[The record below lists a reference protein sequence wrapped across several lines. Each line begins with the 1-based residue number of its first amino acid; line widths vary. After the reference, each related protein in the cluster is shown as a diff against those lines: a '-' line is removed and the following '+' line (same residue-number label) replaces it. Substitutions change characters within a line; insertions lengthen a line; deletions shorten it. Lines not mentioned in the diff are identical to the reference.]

1 MPNSGYLTSRPLRVW
16 NQYSGCAR
24 ARRVDSGWASAHDA
38 VAMSKPN
45 PFVLSLPVLSEAE
58 GSKDA
63 SNISEH

>member
-1 MPNSGYLTSRPLRVW
+1 
-16 NQYSGCAR
+16 
-24 ARRVDSGWASAHDA
+24 
-38 VAMSKPN
+38 MSKPN